1 MINQIGRYLQAPES
15 YLSRTWQSFQENPID
30 SKIRQIAK
38 IAFAGIYHVS
48 LPFVWPMAI
57 LGKFLSGDQI
67 PPAADPIPS
76 ELLVTPE
83 PLSEVIPTQDVSET
97 NPVSK
102 WEVQFNC
109 DPDAIKIIPLPIT
122 VPNNLESDLSYL
134 EGQCLQRANGEGERK
149 RIRHMFEFTRRSD
162 SVARENACVY
172 FKAIEQKIQN
182 KDPKLTEEDLNAFF
196 LELIAGSDKCEPTW
210 YLAAEKVESGSHDQ
224 NLLRLVQ
231 EYKEH
236 LFMDAT
242 ILPEQ
247 LKNADWNIINCAR
260 LLFGEYY
267 GLQSAEN
274 SMMDVGYM
282 LEDDQGNRQCP
293 LEIMRAD
300 AINIEMRMREKLED
314 TQPFIEWIK
323 NKVNSE
329 RPHDYYDFIHGLI
342 QKYNL
347 PIGAE
352 KFFDE
357 NDYSLTAEGA
367 ILMLVDI
374 GVLEK
379 KEQV

>member
-15 YLSRTWQSFQENPID
+15 YLSRTWQSFQENPVD

-38 IAFAGIYHVS
+38 IAFTGIYHLF
-48 LPFVWPMAI
+48 LPFVWPMAMI
-57 LGKFLSGDQI
+57 GKFLSGDQ
-67 PPAADPIPS
+67 
-76 ELLVTPE
+76 
-83 PLSEVIPTQDVSET
+83 PLSKVIPTQDVVET
-97 NPVSK
+97 NPVSG

-134 EGQCLQRANGEGERK
+134 EEQCLQRANGEGERR
-149 RIRHMFEFTRRSD
+149 RIRHMFEFTRRCD

-182 KDPKLTEEDLNAFF
+182 RDPKLTEEDLNTFF

-210 YLAAEKVESGSHDQ
+210 YLAAEKAYEKIESGSHDQ

-231 EYKEH
+231 EYKEQ

-247 LKNADWNIINCAR
+247 LKNADWNVINCAR
-260 LLFGEYY
+260 LLFGEHY

-274 SMMDVGYM
+274 SMMDIGYM

-293 LEIMRAD
+293 LEIMQAD
-300 AINIEMRMREKLED
+300 AVNIEIRMREKLED

-347 PIGAE
+347 PIGSE

-374 GVLEK
+374 GVLQK